1 MMWNLLW
8 PMLIVICANTVY
20 NISTKSTPS
29 DINSFASLTVTYT
42 VAAVS
47 SLLLFFITAENRD
60 LAAELTKTNWTAFA
74 LGIAIVALEFG
85 FICIYRAGWKISVAS
100 LVANISLACILL
112 LIGVLLY
119 REAISAKQIAGM
131 IFAAIGLILIAF
143 L

>member
-20 NISTKSTPS
+20 NISTKSTPA

-47 SLLLFFITAENRD
+47 SLILFFITAENRG
-60 LAAELTKTNWTAFA
+60 LASELTKINWTAFV

-85 FICIYRAGWKISVAS
+85 FICIYRAGWKISIAS

-112 LIGVLLY
+112 LIGILLY
-119 REAISAKQIAGM
+119 RETISAKQVIGM
-131 IFAAIGLILIAF
+131 VLSAAGLILIAK
-143 L
+143 

>member
-20 NISTKSTPS
+20 NISTKSTPA
-29 DINSFASLTVTYT
+29 DINSFASLAVTYT

-85 FICIYRAGWKISVAS
+85 FICIYRAGWKISIAS

-112 LIGVLLY
+112 LIGILLY
-119 REAISAKQIAGM
+119 RETISAKQVIGM
-131 IFAAIGLILIAF
+131 VLSAAGLILIAK
-143 L
+143 

>member
-1 MMWNLLW
+1 MMWDLLW

-20 NISTKSTPS
+20 NISTKSTPA
-29 DINSFASLTVTYT
+29 DINSFASLAVTYT

-85 FICIYRAGWKISVAS
+85 FICIYRAGWKISIAS

-112 LIGVLLY
+112 LVGILLY
-119 REAISAKQIAGM
+119 REAVSARQVIGM
-131 IFAAIGLILIAF
+131 LLSAAGLILIAK
-143 L
+143 

>member
-1 MMWNLLW
+1 MMLNLLW

-20 NISTKSTPS
+20 NISTKSTPA
-29 DINSFASLTVTYT
+29 DINSFASLAVTYT

-112 LIGVLLY
+112 LVGILLY
-119 REAISAKQIAGM
+119 REAVSARQVIGM
-131 IFAAIGLILIAF
+131 LLSAAGLILIAK
-143 L
+143 

>member
-1 MMWNLLW
+1 MWNLLW

-20 NISTKSTPS
+20 NISTKSTPA
-29 DINSFASLTVTYT
+29 DINSFASLAVTYT

-47 SLLLFFITAENRD
+47 SLLLFFITSENRD

-85 FICIYRAGWKISVAS
+85 FICIYRAGWKISIAS

-112 LIGVLLY
+112 LVGVLLY
-119 REAISAKQIAGM
+119 REAVSARQVIGM
-131 IFAAIGLILIAF
+131 LLSAAGLILIAK
-143 L
+143 

>member
-47 SLLLFFITAENRD
+47 SLLLFFITSENRN

-74 LGIAIVALEFG
+74 LGIAIVALEVG

-131 IFAAIGLILIAF
+131 IFAAIGLILIAK
-143 L
+143 

>member
-1 MMWNLLW
+1 MWNLLW
-8 PMLIVICANTVY
+8 PMLIVVCANTVY
-20 NISTKSTPS
+20 NISTKSTPA

-47 SLLLFFITAENRD
+47 SLILFFITAENRD
-60 LAAELTKTNWTAFA
+60 LASELTKINWTAFV

-112 LIGVLLY
+112 LIGILLY
-119 REAISAKQIAGM
+119 RETISAKQVIGM
-131 IFAAIGLILIAF
+131 VLSAAGLILIAK
-143 L
+143 

>member
-131 IFAAIGLILIAF
+131 IFAAIGLILIAK
-143 L
+143 

>member
-1 MMWNLLW
+1 MWNLLW
-8 PMLIVICANTVY
+8 PMLIVICANTIY
-20 NISTKSTPS
+20 NITTKSTPA
-29 DINSFASLTVTYT
+29 DISPFASLTVTYT

-85 FICIYRAGWKISVAS
+85 FICIYRAGWKISIAS

-112 LIGVLLY
+112 LIGILIY
-119 REAISAKQIAGM
+119 RETISVRQIIGM
-131 IFAAIGLILIAF
+131 FLSAVGLILIAK
-143 L
+143 

>member
-47 SLLLFFITAENRD
+47 SLLLFFITSENRN

-131 IFAAIGLILIAF
+131 IFAAIGLILIAK
-143 L
+143 

>member
-1 MMWNLLW
+1 MWNLLW

-20 NISTKSTPS
+20 NISTKSTPA

-42 VAAVS
+42 IAAVS

-85 FICIYRAGWKISVAS
+85 FICIYRAGWKISIAS

-112 LIGVLLY
+112 LVGVLIY
-119 REAISAKQIAGM
+119 RETISARQVIGM
-131 IFAAIGLILIAF
+131 LLSAAGLILIAK
-143 L
+143 

>member
-20 NISTKSTPS
+20 NISTKSTPA
-29 DINSFASLTVTYT
+29 DINSFASLAVTYT

-85 FICIYRAGWKISVAS
+85 FICIYRAGWKISIAS

-112 LIGVLLY
+112 LVGVLIY
-119 REAISAKQIAGM
+119 RETISARQVIGM
-131 IFAAIGLILIAF
+131 LLSAAGLILIAK
-143 L
+143 

>member
-1 MMWNLLW
+1 MMWDLLW

-29 DINSFASLTVTYT
+29 DINSFASLTVTDT

-112 LIGVLLY
+112 LVGILLY
-119 REAISAKQIAGM
+119 REAVSARQVIGM
-131 IFAAIGLILIAF
+131 LLSAAGLILIAK
-143 L
+143 

>member
-1 MMWNLLW
+1 
-8 PMLIVICANTVY
+8 MLIVICANTIY
-20 NISTKSTPS
+20 NITTKSTPA
-29 DINSFASLTVTYT
+29 DISPFASLTVTYT

-85 FICIYRAGWKISVAS
+85 FICIYRAGWKISIAS

-112 LIGVLLY
+112 LIGILIY
-119 REAISAKQIAGM
+119 RETISVRQIIGM
-131 IFAAIGLILIAF
+131 FLSAVGLILIAK
-143 L
+143 

>member
-1 MMWNLLW
+1 MMWDLLW

-20 NISTKSTPS
+20 NISTKSTPA
-29 DINSFASLTVTYT
+29 DINSFASLAVIYT

-112 LIGVLLY
+112 LVGILLY
-119 REAISAKQIAGM
+119 REAVSARQVIGM
-131 IFAAIGLILIAF
+131 LLSAAGLILIAK
-143 L
+143 

>member
-47 SLLLFFITAENRD
+47 SLLLFFITSENRN

-119 REAISAKQIAGM
+119 REAISVKQIAGM
-131 IFAAIGLILIAF
+131 IFAAIGLILIAK
-143 L
+143 

>member
-1 MMWNLLW
+1 MWNLLW
-8 PMLIVICANTVY
+8 PMLIVVCANTVY
-20 NISTKSTPS
+20 NISTKSTPA

-47 SLLLFFITAENRD
+47 SLILFFITAENRD
-60 LAAELTKTNWTAFA
+60 LASELTKINWTTFV

-112 LIGVLLY
+112 LIGILLY
-119 REAISAKQIAGM
+119 RETISAKQVIGM
-131 IFAAIGLILIAF
+131 VLSAAGLILIAK
-143 L
+143 

>member
-1 MMWNLLW
+1 MMWDLLW

-20 NISTKSTPS
+20 NISTKSTPA
-29 DINSFASLTVTYT
+29 DINSFASLAVTYT

-112 LIGVLLY
+112 LVGILLY
-119 REAISAKQIAGM
+119 REAVSARQVIGM
-131 IFAAIGLILIAF
+131 LLSAAGLILIAK
-143 L
+143 

>member
-42 VAAVS
+42 VAAAS

-100 LVANISLACILL
+100 LVANISLACIGRTTENTPCSESRHLTDL
-112 LIGVLLY
+112 RSSVNV
-119 REAISAKQIAGM
+119 R
-131 IFAAIGLILIAF
+131 
-143 L
+143 

>member
-1 MMWNLLW
+1 MWNLLW
-8 PMLIVICANTVY
+8 PMLIVVCANTVY
-20 NISTKSTPS
+20 NISTKSTPA

-47 SLLLFFITAENRD
+47 SLILFFITAENRD
-60 LAAELTKTNWTAFA
+60 LASELTKINWTAFV

-131 IFAAIGLILIAF
+131 IFAAIGLILIAK
-143 L
+143 

>member
-1 MMWNLLW
+1 MWNLLW

-20 NISTKSTPS
+20 NISTKSTPA
-29 DINSFASLTVTYT
+29 DINSFASLAVTYT

-47 SLLLFFITAENRD
+47 SLLLFFITSENRD

-85 FICIYRAGWKISVAS
+85 FICIYRTGWKISVAS

-112 LIGVLLY
+112 LVGVLLY
-119 REAISAKQIAGM
+119 REAVSARQVIGM
-131 IFAAIGLILIAF
+131 LLSAAGLILIAK
-143 L
+143 

>member
-1 MMWNLLW
+1 MWNLLW

-47 SLLLFFITAENRD
+47 SLLLFFITSENRN

-131 IFAAIGLILIAF
+131 IFAAIGLILIAK
-143 L
+143 

>member
-42 VAAVS
+42 VAAAS

-131 IFAAIGLILIAF
+131 IFAAIGLILIAK
-143 L
+143 

>member
-1 MMWNLLW
+1 MWNLLW
-8 PMLIVICANTVY
+8 PMLIVICANTIY
-20 NISTKSTPS
+20 NITTKSTPA
-29 DINSFASLTVTYT
+29 DISPFASLTVTYT

-85 FICIYRAGWKISVAS
+85 FICIYRAGWKISIAS

-112 LIGVLLY
+112 LIGILIY
-119 REAISAKQIAGM
+119 RETISAKQIIGM
-131 IFAAIGLILIAF
+131 FLSAVGLILIAK
-143 L
+143 

>member
-1 MMWNLLW
+1 MWNLLW

-20 NISTKSTPS
+20 NISTKSTPA
-29 DINSFASLTVTYT
+29 DINSFASLAVTYT

-47 SLLLFFITAENRD
+47 SLLLFFITSENRD

-112 LIGVLLY
+112 LVGVLLY
-119 REAISAKQIAGM
+119 REAVSARQVIGM
-131 IFAAIGLILIAF
+131 LLSAAGLILIAK
-143 L
+143 

>member
-60 LAAELTKTNWTAFA
+60 LAAELTKTNWTAFV

-131 IFAAIGLILIAF
+131 VFAAIGLILIAK
-143 L
+143 

>member
-119 REAISAKQIAGM
+119 REAISVKQIAGM
-131 IFAAIGLILIAF
+131 IFAAIGLILIAK
-143 L
+143 